1 MTDASFPDISDLTL
15 EEKAALTSGLD
26 FWRLKSIER
35 LGVPSIMVADGP
47 HGLRKQA
54 GASDHLGLN
63 ASVPA
68 TCFPPA
74 VGLGASWDPDLARRV
89 GEAIGRE
96 AAIEDIAVVLGPGVN
111 IKRSVLCGRNFE
123 YFSED
128 PILASDMGSG
138 IVRGIQ
144 SHGVGTSLKHFAAN
158 NQETDRMRTSSDVEP
173 RPLREIYLRAFQGV
187 VEDTQP
193 WTVMCSYN
201 RVNGVYASEDP
212 FLLSQVLRDE
222 WGFGGLVVSDWGA
235 SNVRTEGIRAGM
247 DLEMPASGGLTDRQL
262 VDAVRVGAL
271 DEADL
276 DRSAERVLNL
286 IRRANER
293 AAAEG
298 ALDVDA
304 HHALAREA
312 AGRSIVL
319 LKNSGGVLPLKP
331 EQSIAVIGE
340 FAEKPRFQ
348 GGGSSHINPTRVDV
362 ALDAIRE
369 VADDVVYAPGYVL
382 PDAPEGIGMSGAKAP
397 RPPADVVERLR
408 AEAVAAA
415 TGADVA
421 LVFVGLPDEDESE
434 GFDREHIDL
443 PEAQLALLDAVAQ
456 VNDNVV
462 VVLSNG
468 GVVALPFA
476 DRVPAI
482 VETWLLGQAGGSGVA
497 DVLFGAVNPS
507 GRLAETF
514 PHRIEDTPS
523 YTSFPGAGQHVSYG
537 EGLYVGYRWY
547 DARTMDVAFPFG
559 HGLSYTSF
567 SYGAPTVEANADGG
581 IDVTVDV
588 TNTGSVVGREVVQAY
603 VAVPGSAVERA
614 PRELKAFRSVE
625 VQPGETAAVSLT
637 VRRRDLAYW
646 ETRVDRWIVESGEY
660 VVAVGA
666 SSRDLRGEATVELSG
681 DEFVIALSRDA
692 SLGEAFAHPIAGPI
706 TRDELMKGW
715 LRESMMIN
723 GELTPMGKDLPLSRL
738 VSFGADPDVV
748 ARIIEAGE

>member
-1 MTDASFPDISDLTL
+1 MPDISDLTL

-26 FWRLKSIER
+26 FWRLKAIER
-35 LGVPSIMVADGP
+35 LGIPSIMVTDGP

-54 GASDHLGLN
+54 GESDHLGLN
-63 ASVPA
+63 AAVPA

-74 VGLGASWDPDLARRV
+74 VGLGASWDPALAERV
-89 GEAIGRE
+89 GAAIGRE
-96 AAIEDIAVVLGPGVN
+96 AAIEDVAVVLGPGVN

-128 PILASDMGSG
+128 PIHASDMGSG

-144 SHGVGTSLKHFAAN
+144 SQGVGTSLKHFAAN
-158 NQETDRMRTSSDVEP
+158 NQETDRMRVSSDVDP

-212 FLLSQVLRDE
+212 FLLTEVLREE
-222 WGFGGLVVSDWGA
+222 WGFEGLVVSDWGA
-235 SNVRTEGIRAGM
+235 SNVRTEGIKAGM
-247 DLEMPASGGLTDRQL
+247 DLEMPSSNGLSDRQL
-262 VDAVRVGAL
+262 VAAVKAGEL

-276 DRSAERVLNL
+276 DRAAERVLNL

-293 AAAEG
+293 AAVSE

-319 LKNSGGVLPLKP
+319 LKNEGPILPLRP
-331 EQSIAVIGE
+331 EQKVAVIGE
-340 FAEKPRFQ
+340 FAEKPRYQ
-348 GGGSSHINPTRVDV
+348 GGGSSHITPTRVDV

-369 VADDVVYAPGYVL
+369 VAGSEVAYAPGYVL
-382 PDAPEGIGMSGAKAP
+382 PEAPEGIGMSGGKSP
-397 RPPADVVERLR
+397 KPAAEVLEKLR
-408 AEAVAAA
+408 AEAVAVAKD
-415 TGADVA
+415 ADIA

-443 PEAQLALLDAVAQ
+443 PAEHLALVDAVSDA
-456 VNDNVV
+456 NPNTV

-482 VETWLLGQAGGSGVA
+482 VESWLLGQAGGSGVA
-497 DVLFGAVNPS
+497 DVLYGAVNPS
-507 GRLAETF
+507 GRLAESF
-514 PHRIEDTPS
+514 PYRLEDTPAF
-523 YTSFPGAGQHVSYG
+523 TSFPGEGQHVRYG

-547 DARTMDVAFPFG
+547 DARKMDVAFPFG

-567 SYGAPTVEANADGG
+567 AYGDAAARWTDEG
-581 IDVTVDV
+581 IAISVDV
-588 TNTGSVVGREVVQAY
+588 TNTGSVAGREVVQAY
-603 VAVPGSAVERA
+603 VSVPGSAVDRA
-614 PRELKAFRSVE
+614 PRELKAFASVE
-625 VQPGETAAVSLT
+625 LQPGETAT
-637 VRRRDLAYW
+637 VELLARRRDLRYW
-646 ETRVDRWIVESGEY
+646 EERVQAWVLESGDY
-660 VVAVGA
+660 VVEVGS
-666 SSRDLRGEATVELSG
+666 SSRELHTSATVAVAG
-681 DEFVIALSRDA
+681 DQLVIPLTRDA
-692 SLGEAFAHPIAGPI
+692 SVGDAFAHPVAGPVARAEI
-706 TRDELMKGW
+706 ASSPFGAIMMDGDEL
-715 LRESMMIN
+715 S
-723 GELTPMGKDLPLSRL
+723 PMGRDMPLSRL
-738 VSFGADPDVV
+738 VSFGVPVELV
-748 ARIIEAGE
+748 TRILEAGK